1 MQSFFQPDWDLERLH
16 RIESALRIQHA
27 ALGNRSILLGDETEI
42 MRTGNAQ
49 PSLQLADPELHDVI
63 VGLHP
68 FGEEA
73 LGFGG
78 CDQFGERPEADAAGE
93 SRHSWPAQFDK
104 PKSRWVPR
112 VTVGKERIFK
122 GAVCRY
128 EFVRDRII
136 DAGGCTQTYH
146 IPRAFLDVDVV
157 FRE

>member
-1 MQSFFQPDWDLERLH
+1 MH

-73 LGFGG
+73 FGFGAAVINSASARSRCRWRKPSFLAG
-78 CDQFGERPEADAAGE
+78 PIRQAQEPMGAAGY
-93 SRHSWPAQFDK
+93 R
-104 PKSRWVPR
+104 R
-112 VTVGKERIFK
+112 
-122 GAVCRY
+122 
-128 EFVRDRII
+128 
-136 DAGGCTQTYH
+136 
-146 IPRAFLDVDVV
+146 
-157 FRE
+157 